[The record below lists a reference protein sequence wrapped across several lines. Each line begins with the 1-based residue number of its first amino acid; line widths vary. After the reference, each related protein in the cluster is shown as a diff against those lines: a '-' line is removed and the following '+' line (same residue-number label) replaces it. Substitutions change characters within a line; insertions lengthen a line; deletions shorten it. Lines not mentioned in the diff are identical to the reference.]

1 MTRVHYEEWGTPDQL
16 IRIRGW
22 AMDGLTDT
30 QIARNLGIGRTTFY
44 KWKNEHPEFANALML
59 SRDVADREV
68 ENALYKAAKKGNITA
83 MIFWLKNRKPDEWR
97 DKRDP
102 DLSGDLLAK
111 VDEVTVKIKEAAEAE
126 SVIERVE
133 GDNERD
139 NADEETGDLRSRG

>member
-59 SRDVADREV
+59 SRDVADREI

-126 SVIERVE
+126 SVIELVE

>member
-126 SVIERVE
+126 SVIELVE